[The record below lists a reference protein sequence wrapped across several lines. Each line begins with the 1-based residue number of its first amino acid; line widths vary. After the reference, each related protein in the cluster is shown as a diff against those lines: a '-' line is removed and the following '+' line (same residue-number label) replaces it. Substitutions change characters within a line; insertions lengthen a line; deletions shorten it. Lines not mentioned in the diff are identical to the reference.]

1 MKLAEQL
8 TELRGMTADDLRAKA
23 KELDD
28 QIFRVRLQ
36 LSMGQTE
43 SAAKV
48 KPLRRE
54 RARVKTVLTEKEA
67 KGGKA

>member
-1 MKLAEQL
+1 MKAAEQM
-8 TELRGMTADDLRAKA
+8 TELRGLTATDLAAKA

-43 SAAKV
+43 SAAQV

-54 RARVKTVLTEKEA
+54 RARVKTVLTEKA

>member
-1 MKLAEQL
+1 MKVAEQL
-8 TELRGMTADDLRAKA
+8 TEFRGLTANDLRAKV
-23 KELDD
+23 KDLDE

-48 KPLRRE
+48 VPLRRE
-54 RARVKTVLTEKEA
+54 RARVKTVLREKGV
-67 KGGKA
+67 KD

>member
-1 MKLAEQL
+1 MKHAEQL
-8 TELRGMTADDLRAKA
+8 SELRGLTADDLRAKA
-23 KELDD
+23 KDLDE

-54 RARVKTVLTEKEA
+54 RARVKTVLTEKS

>member
-1 MKLAEQL
+1 MKIAEQL
-8 TELRGMTADDLRAKA
+8 TELRGMTPADLRAKV

-28 QIFRVRLQ
+28 QLFRVRLQ

-48 KPLRRE
+48 TPLRRE
-54 RARVKTVLTEKEA
+54 RARVKTVLREKGE
-67 KGGKA
+67 KD

>member
-1 MKLAEQL
+1 MKPAEQL
-8 TELRGMTADDLRAKA
+8 TELCGLTADDLAAKA

-54 RARVKTVLTEKEA
+54 RARVKTVLTEKR

>member
-1 MKLAEQL
+1 MKAAEQM
-8 TELRGMTADDLRAKA
+8 TELRGLTATDLAAKA

-54 RARVKTVLTEKEA
+54 RARVKTVLTEKA

>member
-1 MKLAEQL
+1 MKLAEKL
-8 TELRGMTADDLRAKA
+8 SELRGLTPADLHAKA

-54 RARVKTVLTEKEA
+54 RARVKTVLTEKA

>member
-8 TELRGMTADDLRAKA
+8 SELRGLTPEDLRAKA

-54 RARVKTVLTEKEA
+54 RARVKTVLTEKA

>member
-1 MKLAEQL
+1 MTLAEHL
-8 TELRGMTADDLRAKA
+8 TDLRGLAAVALEHKVLA
-23 KELDD
+23 LDE

-54 RARVKTVLTEKEA
+54 RARVKTVLTEKS

>member
-1 MKLAEQL
+1 MKLAEKL
-8 TELRGMTADDLRAKA
+8 SELRGLTPEDLNAKA

-54 RARVKTVLTEKEA
+54 RARVKTVLTEKA

>member
-8 TELRGMTADDLRAKA
+8 TELRGLTAEDLRAKA
-23 KELDD
+23 TELDD

-54 RARVKTVLTEKEA
+54 RARVKTVLTEKS